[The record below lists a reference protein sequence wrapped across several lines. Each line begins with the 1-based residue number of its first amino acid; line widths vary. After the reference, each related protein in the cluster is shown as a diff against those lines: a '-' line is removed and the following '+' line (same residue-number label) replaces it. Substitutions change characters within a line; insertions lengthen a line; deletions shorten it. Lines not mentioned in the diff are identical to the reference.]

1 MQEHIGGHALNIQHI
16 GSTAVP
22 ELDAKSVIDTAV
34 AVASTVEIARCLQ
47 PLHDLDSIDRGDC
60 GTEEGYL
67 FVRESTTE
75 VRTHHLHVLAA
86 DRPGRTGAGASG
98 AA

>member
-1 MQEHIGGHALNIQHI
+1 VLDIQHLD
-16 GSTAVP
+16 STTAP
-22 ELDAKSVIDTAV
+22 GLDAKPIIDIAA
-34 AVASTVEIARCLQ
+34 AVASTVEIARCWQ
-47 PLHDLDSIDRGDC
+47 PLHDLGYIDRGDC
-60 GTEEGYL
+60 GMDGGYL
-67 FVRESTTE
+67 FVKESPTE